1 MTSLGNPN
9 MTYADLERLLEVYG
23 SDRTRWP
30 VEARAS
36 AGQLV
41 ARDAPA
47 RRLLA
52 EAEALDRVL
61 DRAPLPS
68 LAREA
73 SLAER
78 IAAAAQRSPRIV
90 SLAEAGKGAARASGH
105 GGGAPGIKLPGD
117 TTGRVV
123 LLPRSPRLLANRLGG
138 AASLL
143 AASLLLGVFIGVS
156 SLPPSLAG
164 PLEQATGLT
173 LSRTPAVIAQV
184 DPLDE
189 DMI

>member
-30 VEARAS
+30 VEARAG

-41 ARDAPA
+41 ARDAAA

-52 EAEALDRVL
+52 EIEALDRVL
-61 DRAPLPS
+61 ERAPLPS
-68 LAREA
+68 LARESA
-73 SLAER
+73 LAER
-78 IAAAAQRSPRIV
+78 ITAAAQRSPRMV
-90 SLAEAGKGAARASGH
+90 PPTEAGKATLSATGGTGQVVRLPMGRTRLPAFAAS
-105 GGGAPGIKLPGD
+105 
-117 TTGRVV
+117 
-123 LLPRSPRLLANRLGG
+123 RLGG
-138 AASLL
+138 AASVL
-143 AASLLLGVFIGVS
+143 AASLLVGIFIGMS
-156 SLPPSLAG
+156 SLPQSVTG

-173 LSRTPAVIAQV
+173 LSRTGTTIAQV

-189 DMI
+189 DLL